1 MLRYLRPYQR
11 GLVSQATHG
20 LDADVQLTVG
30 QHDGHRRVN
39 DILAE
44 SQGDDGAE
52 QPEQKAQEQAQ
63 RSSFD
68 KPDTGGCH
76 GDASG
81 DIAADSGNGTD
92 QRIAAR

>member
-1 MLRYLRPYQR
+1 MLRDLRPYQR

-20 LDADVQLTVG
+20 LDTDVQLAVG
-30 QHDGHRRVN
+30 EHDGNRRVN

-44 SQGDDGAE
+44 SQSDDGAE
-52 QPEQKAQEQAQ
+52 QPEQEAQEQAQ
-63 RSSFD
+63 RSGFY
-68 KPDTGGCH
+68 KPDTGGSQ

-81 DIAADSGNGTD
+81 DVTADSGNRTD